1 MSAYLYI
8 IPSPLGEDFNP
19 QSFPNEIKFTI
30 EKLNHFIVENEKE
43 ARRFIKQIAPE
54 KKQSDL
60 VLYPL
65 NKHTSEDA
73 ISTYLNPC
81 SEGNNMGLIS
91 DAGCPGIADPGAII
105 VQNAYENNI
114 KVKPLTGPSSILL
127 AMMSSGL
134 NGQNFAFNG
143 YLPIDK
149 GKRKKAIKALENRS
163 QKFDQ
168 SQIFMETPYRNEK
181 LFEELKLIL
190 DSKTKLSIAFELT
203 QPEEFINT
211 MSVAM
216 WRKTKIR
223 IHKKPAIFTLH
234 KEFYR

>member
-60 VLYPL
+60 VLYLL

-81 SEGNNMGLIS
+81 SKGNNMGLIS

-105 VQNAYENNI
+105 VQNAYE
-114 KVKPLTGPSSILL
+114 
-127 AMMSSGL
+127 
-134 NGQNFAFNG
+134 
-143 YLPIDK
+143 
-149 GKRKKAIKALENRS
+149 
-163 QKFDQ
+163 
-168 SQIFMETPYRNEK
+168 K
-181 LFEELKLIL
+181 LCK
-190 DSKTKLSIAFELT
+190 
-203 QPEEFINT
+203 
-211 MSVAM
+211 
-216 WRKTKIR
+216 
-223 IHKKPAIFTLH
+223 
-234 KEFYR
+234 